1 MIRAIMKRIPH
12 LLFALVV
19 LATAGC
25 ATQPAT
31 APAAQGPRQVIEIIC
46 QPPAQAGG
54 PTQVVVRNGITQRIS
69 ARVLW
74 PTGVISSVLV
84 PPGQHH
90 VLMDLPPANLPCTHP
105 LKLLDWSAA

>member
-1 MIRAIMKRIPH
+1 MIRAIMNRIPH

-25 ATQPAT
+25 ATQPAP
-31 APAAQGPRQVIEIIC
+31 APAAQGPRQVIEIVC

-54 PTQVVVRNGITQRIS
+54 ATQVVVRNGITQPVR

-74 PTGVISSVLV
+74 PNGVISTVVV
-84 PPGQHH
+84 PAGKQH
-90 VLMDLPPANLPCTHP
+90 VLMDLAPANLPCTHP